1 MEKKD
6 KHVVISVGGSL
17 IVPERIDIMF
27 VTSFRELILSLV
39 DEGYTFTLFTG
50 GGGVCREYISSAEK
64 LAPMPLATAQKDWI
78 GIAATKLN
86 AVFLK
91 TIFGDQVDEEIITD
105 PHTLPE
111 TTRPITIG
119 SGWKPGWSTDYDA
132 VIHAGVVG
140 VKQVINISNIDFV
153 YTKDPRKFSDAE
165 KIEKITWEA
174 YRKLIPDTW
183 DAGLHSPFDPIASSK
198 AEELSLS
205 VAILNGLNITELR
218 HAIIGAPFIGTE
230 ITPE

>member
-1 MEKKD
+1 MENKD
-6 KHVVISVGGSL
+6 KHIVISVGGSL
-17 IVPERIDIMF
+17 IVPERVDTMF
-27 VTSFRELILSLV
+27 VTSFRDLIVSLIA
-39 DEGYTFTLFTG
+39 EGYTFTLFTG

-64 LAPMPLATAQKDWI
+64 LALTPLPTPQKDWI

-86 AVFLK
+86 AMFLK
-91 TIFGDQVDEEIITD
+91 TVFGDYAHDEIITD
-105 PHTLPE
+105 PHTVFE
-111 TTRPITIG
+111 TAKPIVVG

-132 VIHAGVVG
+132 VVHAGVVG
-140 VKQVINISNIDFV
+140 AKQVINVSNIDFV

-198 AEELSLS
+198 AEELGIK
-205 VAILNGLNITELR
+205 VAILNGVNITELR